1 MLKVHEFTDL
11 LLNINLEVNEYEGIV
26 KKIGSSFT
34 SET

>member
-11 LLNINLEVNEYEGIV
+11 LLNINFEVNEFEGTV
-26 KKIGSSFT
+26 KKIGSSFM